1 MDDDE
6 RARFECSIA
15 HLRGFGALKL
25 DPRHRDQARGHY
37 PALPAQTDAFIAA
50 NPDLSPLQLQLLEA
64 NARLEGP
71 LYSAFRELLWA
82 RYRGGVRARP
92 DLPELVAACVRLGW
106 WPELSALRCE
116 LRDQAWRDLMGLGQG
131 AAHYRRMR
139 DLLENFVQEC
149 ATYQDA
155 HWHMEDA
162 AKARGFR
169 RDDPERRQGL
179 WALNALGLRGP
190 PVRVPPPPYAN
201 QYAIIME
208 LPAWPPR

>member
-1 MDDDE
+1 MDSE
-6 RARFECSIA
+6 RAEFDRAIA
-15 HLRGFGALKL
+15 NLYGFKQLRLT
-25 DPRHRDQARGHY
+25 PEYVVPARKRY
-37 PALPAQTDAFIAA
+37 PYLREQTDAFIAA
-50 NPDLSPLQLQLLEA
+50 NPDLSTLQLQLLEA

-82 RYRGGVRARP
+82 RYRGVRARP